1 MSSFCSSLMFIIM
14 TELIFFLLD
23 LVVKLSTCWKVY
35 GMFFLYTNTCTVL
48 FSAIF
53 WSNVPTWFIPHV
65 YLNDWQNSFF
75 LFWIWQWN
83 WAHVPKL
90 MVSFLIIYT
99 SIVFL
104 TIFWCNELTWF
115 ICHVYH
121 SCRTHSFSF
130 EFGSETEQMLKLDL
144 EMKLSTCWKI
154 YGMLFY
160 TCWRNL
166 AHLVV
171 WKETTFFSSSRLTW

>member
-65 YLNDWQNSFF
+65 YLNDRTNFFFFF
-75 LFWIWQWN
+75 LDL
-83 WAHVPKL
+83 VMKL
-90 MVSFLIIYT
+90 STYKKVYGMFFYT
-99 SIVFL
+99 YTHALFYL
-104 TIFWCNELTWF
+104 ATFWCNELSRF
-115 ICHVYH
+115 ILHVYH
-121 SCRTHSFSF
+121 NGRTLSFYF
-130 EFGSETEQMLKLDL
+130 GFGSGTEHMFQ
-144 EMKLSTCWKI
+144 
-154 YGMLFY
+154 
-160 TCWRNL
+160 NL
-166 AHLVV
+166 
-171 WKETTFFSSSRLTW
+171 W